1 MAAGDL
7 TKQGKGMFAP
17 TRSRCGGLAFL
28 VALLCAV
35 AVAPAREAAALD
47 PTFRRM
53 VQSLRINDEAAHRA
67 TTVSVRP

>member
-1 MAAGDL
+1 VTL
-7 TKQGKGMFAP
+7 F
-17 TRSRCGGLAFL
+17 TRGLPDGHVVYAI
-28 VALLCAV
+28 